1 MPEKPQVLEGHQ
13 DLEEDRRLGEREESA
28 TRGFESLILERDCTK
43 MLYGLAARQTLRNYL
58 SLCCVLYSFPV
69 NG

>member
-28 TRGFESLILERDCTK
+28 TRGFESLILERDFR
-43 MLYGLAARQTLRNYL
+43 YVVYFIPSQ
-58 SLCCVLYSFPV
+58 
-69 NG
+69 